1 APITPPVPAPVVP
14 AVPGV
19 PTVVP
24 AAPGVPDP
32 PAPVALVPA
41 VPVMWLPPPAGP
53 QAANNKIPGSK
64 SAQVPEERPFTA
76 TSDMMTPDH
85 FGFWGGRDRRLVHQI
100 AKAPSGHWSPRSE
113 VRTAI
118 ARTCGIPGGSDATGR
133 GHCSCGPRALYVIDL
148 H

>member
-24 AAPGVPDP
+24 AAPGVPEP

-53 QAANNKIPGSK
+53 QAANSKNPGSK
-64 SAQVPEERPFTA
+64 SAQVPEERPLTA

-85 FGFWGGRDRRLVHQI
+85 FGFWGLRSASRSPDRKGPIGPLVPAIGSSHGHRTHMWHPVRLRCN
-100 AKAPSGHWSPRSE
+100 S
-113 VRTAI
+113 
-118 ARTCGIPGGSDATGR
+118 ART
-133 GHCSCGPRALYVIDL
+133 L
-148 H
+148 